1 MPWEATFD
9 AVVRCNPPRKL
20 KIAFLIGY
28 TKNNARSLY

>member
-1 MPWEATFD
+1 MPWEAKFD
-9 AVVRCNPPRKL
+9 AVRCNPPRKL